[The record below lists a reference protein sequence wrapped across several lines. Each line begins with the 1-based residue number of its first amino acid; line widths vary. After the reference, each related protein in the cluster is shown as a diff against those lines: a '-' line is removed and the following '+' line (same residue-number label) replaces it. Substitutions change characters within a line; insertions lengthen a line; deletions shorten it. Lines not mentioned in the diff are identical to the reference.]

1 MNATTLEIILS
12 FTDSELQILIH
23 KIKIEQHERAII
35 AIQFKKHNPAV
46 ISVMDFN
53 LDDLIGESL
62 NGPSPAPVIETATP
76 VIETATPVIE
86 IATPVI
92 ETATPVIEIA
102 TPVIEIANA
111 DTVFP
116 YQLDHT
122 GRPDDSN
129 TCAANCLS
137 QESAY
142 LICKTGYVITNSAT
156 M

>member
-23 KIKIEQHERAII
+23 KIKIEQHERAIR

-62 NGPSPAPVIETATP
+62 NGPSAAPVIET
-76 VIETATPVIE
+76 
-86 IATPVI
+86 
-92 ETATPVIEIA
+92 
-102 TPVIEIANA
+102 ANA

-129 TCAANCLS
+129 TCAVNCLS

>member
-92 ETATPVIEIA
+92 E
-102 TPVIEIANA
+102 IANA